1 MAGWLPLI
9 IIVFA
14 VVLVVGPVMWLKPSS
29 RDRRLAELRQRAA
42 RTGLSV
48 QMLPL
53 PAALGEGS
61 AAAYIQRWRDRR
73 RLQLGWCLELQR
85 MEHEMHF
92 AGRWDWRAG
101 RSAPEAAWE
110 PLRELLAQLPRDA
123 CAVIAMAG
131 GLGVQWREESGESGM
146 SALERALP
154 EFGPSI
160 EEGIRQP
167 RREGSAEE

>member
-9 IIVFA
+9 IILLA

-29 RDRRLAELRQRAA
+29 RDRRLADLRQRAA
-42 RTGLSV
+42 RAGMSV
-48 QMLPL
+48 QMQPL

-61 AAAYIQRWRDRR
+61 AAVYTQRWRDRR
-73 RLQLGWCLELQR
+73 RLQLGWSLELQR

-92 AGRWDWRAG
+92 AGRWDWSGG
-101 RSAPEAAWE
+101 RSAPEPAWE

-123 CAVIAMAG
+123 CAVVASDS
-131 GLGVQWREESGESGM
+131 GLGVQWHEDSGESGM
-146 SALERALP
+146 AALEGALP

-160 EEGIRQP
+160 EEAIRQP
-167 RREGSAEE
+167 RREEPAPE